1 MRAVSRTVA
10 SQVQWKPDHSVA
22 RIRSYVPGASNLSY
36 IGRHLP
42 TAHLGHHVLPVG
54 EVDALTWGIIAVVNP
69 PDDLRDVLANELR
82 LLDPAVRRSR
92 DAMLRLLHEDFRKV
106 GASGRAWDRDA
117 LISALAEEIGD
128 GAVAAADQGTV
139 ANRTDRRPLGH
150 RARDGVL
157 HPPPPLVAGRH
168 PPRPAIRSPAWRRL
182 AHLPGAAHV
191 DYFVV
196 PAARRVLVE
205 RAWVVRPRVHGR
217 AVAENSPMA

>member
-42 TAHLGHHVLPVG
+42 TAHLGHHVLSVG

-106 GASGRAWDRDA
+106 GASVAHGTATPSSRPWPRRSGMVLSPQRIRAPSRTGPIGARWDTGLVTACCIRLRRWSPDDTRHDRHPVA
-117 LISALAEEIGD
+117 S
-128 GAVAAADQGTV
+128 VAATGTP
-139 ANRTDRRPLGH
+139 TGRRPRRLL
-150 RARDGVL
+150 RR
-157 HPPPPLVAGRH
+157 AGR
-168 PPRPAIRSPAWRRL
+168 
-182 AHLPGAAHV
+182 
-191 DYFVV
+191 
-196 PAARRVLVE
+196 AARRG
-205 RAWVVRPRVHGR
+205 RACLSCTPVVHGR